1 MDLTYICYKCFKK
14 KSYSE
19 MYISSLLNRKPNI
32 CKQCRQKQKER
43 RYKIDETLH
52 DFLFHK

>member
-32 CKQCRQKQKER
+32 CKQCRQKQRER
-43 RYKIDETLH
+43 KYKIDETLH